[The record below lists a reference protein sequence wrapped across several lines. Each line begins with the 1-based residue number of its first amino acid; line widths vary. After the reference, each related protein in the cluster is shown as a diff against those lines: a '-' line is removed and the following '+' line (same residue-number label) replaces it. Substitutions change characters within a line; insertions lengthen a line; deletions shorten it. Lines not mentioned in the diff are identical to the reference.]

1 MTPVAWLIM
10 GEKPAGPPAPHDFF
24 ATRNVAAPI
33 LGAFGAEDR
42 ALAGRNPMALVASID
57 VHSHALPASYLAAL
71 AELGIDPVAED
82 GFPTPAWS
90 EEGHL
95 AFMDKTNQ
103 EFCVLSISTP
113 HINRG
118 SNEQAARL
126 ARAVNDELAAI
137 CVRHPGRLGFSALL
151 PVPAVG
157 ESVEEARRCLDELGA
172 LGVKLPSNGNGVYLG
187 DPSLEPLMA
196 FLDERAAV
204 VTIHPSLPPAVPQG
218 VFTAG
223 PAPLFEYVAD
233 TTRAVLNL
241 MTTGTLQKHPHVK
254 WVVPHA
260 GSFLPEVAHRLAGIS
275 RVLVPAGLM
284 EPVDVMASLR
294 GLYYDLAG
302 DALPVMLPALLEV
315 CDPAH
320 LLYGSDTPYTPLPA
334 IQHNKQALQACPVL
348 APIIDAVLHHNAARL
363 YGL

>member
-1 MTPVAWLIM
+1 M
-10 GEKPAGPPAPHDFF
+10 
-24 ATRNVAAPI
+24 
-33 LGAFGAEDR
+33 
-42 ALAGRNPMALVASID
+42 
-57 VHSHALPASYLAAL
+57 
-71 AELGIDPVAED
+71 
-82 GFPTPAWS
+82 
-90 EEGHL
+90 
-95 AFMDKTNQ
+95 
-103 EFCVLSISTP
+103 
-113 HINRG
+113 
-118 SNEQAARL
+118 
-126 ARAVNDELAAI
+126 
-137 CVRHPGRLGFSALL
+137 
-151 PVPAVG
+151 PAVG

-241 MTTGTLQKHPHVK
+241 MSTGTLQRYPHVR

-320 LLYGSDTPYTPLPA
+320 LLYGSDAPYTPLPT
-334 IQHNKQALQACPVL
+334 IQHNKQALQSCPEL
-348 APIIDAVLHHNAARL
+348 APILDDVFHNNAARL
-363 YGL
+363 YGIPSMR